1 MILTFGSVEEIRFID
16 CEHMGYNYAGFD
28 IAHLYVG
35 ITGLEPGTLQQFQQ
49 KISEIIGS
57 FLEMLGGYTS

>member
-35 ITGLEPGTLQQFQQ
+35 ITGLEPGTLFQQ
-49 KISEIIGS
+49 QSVRENNWLKRSKIH
-57 FLEMLGGYTS
+57 FRQH

>member
-1 MILTFGSVEEIRFID
+1 MILNFLSVEEIRFID

-35 ITGLEPGTLQQFQQ
+35 ITSLEPGSRVSATNFCSSNKKQQ
-49 KISEIIGS
+49 I
-57 FLEMLGGYTS
+57 

>member
-1 MILTFGSVEEIRFID
+1 MILNFRSVEEIRLID

-35 ITGLEPGTLQQFQQ
+35 ITGLEPG
-49 KISEIIGS
+49 IH
-57 FLEMLGGYTS
+57 